1 MKDDHSAAI
10 VLIDDNQELLA
21 ALEGELKDRLDGVQ
35 VAAWRPV
42 ADSDLRAEFDLRV
55 GDDTV
60 IVATDYD
67 LTESGAKGL
76 FGHTIMAWCQHLGVP
91 AGDFSRQNA
100 DQLSKAI
107 NPFELRVPPDPAKGA
122 DFIASMYLG
131 FVTLR
136 NGIGQLDPDRD
147 QQTGLAAT
155 LAAVLGRPHLESHL
169 SLYLAQFGSATL
181 AVAQELATRSE
192 EGVSPAQDAPRTLT
206 YVLGH
211 LLANV
216 VLRFPGPILNEDALC
231 AYVATDLSEIEA
243 LATLFGAALYT
254 GPFSTPRRYYWTE
267 SVDEV
272 LETLASAISDDS
284 YEGVGEFN
292 RAVIEKRLGRT
303 LAAHS
308 CRRDGC
314 EGTRG
319 GFWCPHSSRTV
330 CLRNDCSLSSSTWIP
345 VGATVCRVEKDY
357 HDEWAPL
364 IGQ

>member
-1 MKDDHSAAI
+1 MEADGTAEI
-10 VLIDDNQELLA
+10 VLIDDNPGLLS
-21 ALEGELKDRLDGVQ
+21 ALEDELNNRLDGVR

-42 ADSDLRAEFDLRV
+42 ADSDLREEFDLRV

-122 DFIASMYLG
+122 DFIASMYRG
-131 FVTLR
+131 FVELKTR
-136 NGIGQLDPDRD
+136 IAQLDLGREKE
-147 QQTGLAAT
+147 TGLSAT
-155 LAAVLGRPHLESHL
+155 LASVLGRPHLESQL

-181 AVAQELATRSE
+181 GVAQELASR
-192 EGVSPAQDAPRTLT
+192 GKGGAPAAPDAARTLN

-231 AYVATDLSEIEA
+231 AYVATDLSEIKPLDKLFEEA
-243 LATLFGAALYT
+243 RYT
-254 GPFSTPRRYYWTE
+254 GPFGSPRRHYWTE

-272 LETLASAISDDS
+272 LETLANEIDEDS
-284 YEGVGEFN
+284 YEGIGEFN
-292 RAVIEKRLGRT
+292 RAVIENQLGRT
-303 LAAHS
+303 LGAHG

-319 GFWCPHSSRTV
+319 GFWCPHSLRTV
-330 CLRNDCSLSSSTWIP
+330 CLRSDCSLSSSTWIP
-345 VGATVCRVEKDY
+345 AGATVCRVEKDY